1 MIIGQITNE
10 ELNRRDDPKQEKRF
24 AYIPSGVRAVQL
36 LQAWLTTVNEAGLEG
51 KRLKNFRVH
60 GTHDIDFDDTLYQ
73 LHADV
78 EHRLR
83 TQPTTVEAGMLQEI
97 DRLRSKLY
105 DLGWCS
111 RCDSERAHDIDEPFS
126 QCRCG
131 TSEDTGP
138 VPALQRLRRA
148 EAENANLRYA
158 LRNML
163 KRWKSLEAAQTDG
176 LGFRFPDAR
185 DREAMMNAEHLLD
198 EEGSR

>member
-10 ELNRRDDPKQEKRF
+10 ELNRRDDPKQEKLL
-24 AYIPSGVRAVQL
+24 AYIPPGVRAVQL

-60 GTHDIDFDDTLYQ
+60 GTHDLDFDNTLYQ

-83 TQPTTVEAGMLQEI
+83 TPPTAV
-97 DRLRSKLY
+97 
-105 DLGWCS
+105 
-111 RCDSERAHDIDEPFS
+111 
-126 QCRCG
+126 
-131 TSEDTGP
+131 
-138 VPALQRLRRA
+138 

-158 LRNML
+158 LGNML
-163 KRWKSLEAAQTDG
+163 KRWKALEAAQTDG

-185 DREAMMNAEHLLD
+185 DREAMMNAEHVLSD
-198 EEGSR
+198 VSDVPPAQRPT